1 MYELEF
7 IPKRKVD
14 NFGELIDSTWLEH
27 ESTELTQDLLDF
39 IEHYFEDD
47 ISDFDKVI
55 VYEKECYNLPVNIIK
70 L

>member
-7 IPKRKVD
+7 IPKIPT
-14 NFGELIDSTWLEH
+14 EDSSWLEH

-39 IEHYFEDD
+39 IEHSFEND

-55 VYEKECYNLPVNIIK
+55 VYEKECYNLPVNIIQ

>member
-7 IPKRKVD
+7 IPKCTLK
-14 NFGELIDSTWLEH
+14 DSSWLEH

-47 ISDFDKVI
+47 ISDFEMVI
-55 VYEKECYNLPVNIIK
+55 VYEEECYNLPVNIIK